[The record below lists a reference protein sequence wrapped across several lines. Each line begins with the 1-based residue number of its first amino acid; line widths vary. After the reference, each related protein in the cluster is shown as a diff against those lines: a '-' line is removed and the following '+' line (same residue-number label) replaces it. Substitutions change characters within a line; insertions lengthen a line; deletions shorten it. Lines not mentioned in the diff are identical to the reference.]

1 MRLSRMRCL
10 VFSILLFSVGC
21 ASDYKGLK
29 AITVNQEC
37 LSKIKP
43 VALGTA
49 WYDAGI
55 DVVGKHI
62 SGLLLIKE
70 MPDHSKRIVFT
81 NEAGITF
88 FDFGFD
94 VSGNFKVYQVIQ
106 QLDKKAVVRLL
117 RDDFALLLGIPF
129 DNPVWHSWEMGPEK
143 YFGVSEKNENH
154 YFITDKDCGSLHR
167 LESASK
173 RKKKLTIEMVGDDVQ
188 KPDSITLQHH
198 TFAMKIN
205 LKKLVR

>member
-1 MRLSRMRCL
+1 MRPSPIR
-10 VFSILLFSVGC
+10 FLLFSTVLLAGC
-21 ASDYKGLK
+21 VSDYKGLK
-29 AITVNQEC
+29 LVSVDQNC

-43 VALGTA
+43 VALSTA

-70 MPDHSKRIVFT
+70 MPDQTKRLVFT
-81 NEAGITF
+81 NEAGLTF
-88 FDFGFD
+88 FDIGFD
-94 VSGNFKVYQVIQ
+94 TSGDFKVHYIIQ
-106 QLDKKAVVRLL
+106 QLDKKVVVRLL
-117 RDDFALLLGIPF
+117 RDDFSLLLGIPF
-129 DNPVWHSWEMGPEK
+129 DSPVWRSWALGEER

-154 YFITDKDCGSLHR
+154 YFITDKECSSLQR

-173 RKKKLTIEMVGDDVQ
+173 RKKKLTITMAGNDVQ
-188 KPDSITLQHH
+188 KPDSIVLQHH

-205 LKKLVR
+205 LKKLNR

>member
-1 MRLSRMRCL
+1 MRLFLMRCL
-10 VFSILLFSVGC
+10 LFSIALFSASC
-21 ASDYKGLK
+21 ASDYQGLK
-29 AITVNQEC
+29 VVSVNQEC

-43 VALGTA
+43 VALSTA

-62 SGLLLIKE
+62 SGLLLIKD
-70 MPDHSKRIVFT
+70 MPDQSKRIVFT

-94 VSGNFKVYQVIQ
+94 GTGNFKVHHVIR

-117 RDDFALLLGIPF
+117 RDDFALLLGLPF
-129 DNPVWHSWEMGPEK
+129 ENPVWQSWEMGGER
-143 YFGVSEKNENH
+143 YFGVSEKNDNH

>member
-1 MRLSRMRCL
+1 MFLHRIR
-10 VFSILLFSVGC
+10 FLLFSLLLIFSGC

-29 AITVNQEC
+29 ATTVDQTC
-37 LSKIKP
+37 LDKIKP
-43 VALGTA
+43 VALTTA
-49 WYDAGI
+49 WYSASI

-70 MPDHSKRIVFT
+70 MPDQSKRIVFT
-81 NEAGITF
+81 NEAGVTF
-88 FDFGFD
+88 FDFGFYLNHD
-94 VSGNFKVYQVIQ
+94 FKAHYVIR

-129 DNPVWHSWEMGPEK
+129 ENPVWRSWQLKDER
-143 YFGVSEKNENH
+143 YFGVSEKNQNH
-154 YFITDKDCGSLHR
+154 YFITDKDCSSLQR

-173 RKKKLTIEMVGDDVQ
+173 RKKKLTISLVGNDLRQ
-188 KPDSITLQHH
+188 PDSIILQHY
-198 TFAMKIN
+198 TFAMKIK

>member
-1 MRLSRMRCL
+1 MRCL
-10 VFSILLFSVGC
+10 LFSIVLTCIGC
-21 ASDYKGLK
+21 ASDYKALRVV
-29 AITVNQEC
+29 TVNQEC

-43 VALGTA
+43 VALSTA

-70 MPDHSKRIVFT
+70 MPDQSKRIVFT

-94 VSGNFKVYQVIQ
+94 VTGKFKVHYVIK

-117 RDDFALLLGIPF
+117 RDDFALLLAIPF
-129 DNPVWHSWEMGPEK
+129 ENPVWQSWEMGNEK
-143 YFGVSEKNENH
+143 YFGVSEKNDYH
-154 YFITDKDCGSLHR
+154 YFITDKDCASLQR

-173 RKKKLTIEMVGDDVQ
+173 RTKKLTIEMAGADAQ
-188 KPDSITLQHH
+188 KPDTITLQHH

>member
-1 MRLSRMRCL
+1 MRLFLMRCL
-10 VFSILLFSVGC
+10 LFSIVLLSAAC

-29 AITVNQEC
+29 VIPVNQEC

-43 VALGTA
+43 VALSTA

-55 DVVGKHI
+55 DVVGKYI

-94 VSGNFKVYQVIQ
+94 LTGNFKVHYVIK

-117 RDDFALLLGIPF
+117 RDDFALLLGLPF
-129 DNPVWHSWEMGPEK
+129 ENPVWHSWEMGSEK

-154 YFITDKDCGSLHR
+154 YFITDRDCGSLHR

-173 RKKKLTIEMVGDDVQ
+173 RKKKLTIEMVGDDLQ

>member
-1 MRLSRMRCL
+1 MRCL
-10 VFSILLFSVGC
+10 LFSIVLLAVGC
-21 ASDYKGLK
+21 ASEYKGLK
-29 AITVNQEC
+29 VVSVDQNC

-43 VALGTA
+43 VALSTA

-70 MPDHSKRIVFT
+70 MPDQSKRIVFT
-81 NEAGITF
+81 NEAGLTF
-88 FDFGFD
+88 FDLGFD
-94 VSGNFKVYQVIQ
+94 VSGNFKVHYVIQ

-117 RDDFALLLGIPF
+117 RDDFALLLGLPF
-129 DNPVWHSWEMGPEK
+129 KNPVWQSWEMNGER

-154 YFITDKDCGSLHR
+154 YFITGKDCGSLHR

-173 RKKKLTIEMVGDDVQ
+173 RKKKLTIEMAGNDAQ

-205 LKKLVR
+205 LKKLDR

>member
-1 MRLSRMRCL
+1 MR
-10 VFSILLFSVGC
+10 FLLFSVVLVFVAC

-29 AITVNQEC
+29 LVSVDQEC

-43 VALGTA
+43 VALSTA

-70 MPDHSKRIVFT
+70 MPDKSKRLVFT
-81 NEAGITF
+81 SEAGVTF

-94 VSGNFKVYQVIQ
+94 LTGKFKVHYIIR

-129 DNPVWHSWEMGPEK
+129 DNPVWKSWEMGDEK

-154 YFITDKDCGSLHR
+154 YFITDKDCGSLQR

-173 RKKKLTIEMVGDDVQ
+173 RTKKLTISMAGDDAQ

-205 LKKLVR
+205 LKKLDR

>member
-1 MRLSRMRCL
+1 MCLSRMRCL
-10 VFSILLFSVGC
+10 LFSVAFLACGC

-29 AITVNQEC
+29 LVSVNDEC
-37 LSKIKP
+37 LSRIKP
-43 VALGTA
+43 GALNTS

-55 DVVGKHI
+55 DVIGKHI

-81 NEAGITF
+81 NEGGITF

-94 VSGNFKVYQVIQ
+94 VTGNFKVHYVIK

-129 DNPVWHSWEMGPEK
+129 ENPVWHSWEMGNER
-143 YFGVSEKNENH
+143 YFGVSEKNEYH

-167 LESASK
+167 LESGSK
-173 RKKKLTIEMVGDDVQ
+173 RKRKLTIEMTGDDAQ
-188 KPDSITLQHH
+188 NPDSITLQHH

>member
-1 MRLSRMRCL
+1 MRFL
-10 VFSILLFSVGC
+10 IFSVALLGTAC
-21 ASDYKGLK
+21 ASEYKNLK
-29 AITVNQEC
+29 LITVDQEC
-37 LSKIKP
+37 LSKVKP
-43 VALGTA
+43 LALSTA

-70 MPDHSKRIVFT
+70 MPDKSKRIVFT
-81 NEAGITF
+81 NEAGVTF
-88 FDFGFD
+88 FDFGFGPNG
-94 VSGNFKVYQVIQ
+94 SFKVHYVIR

-117 RDDFALLLGIPF
+117 RDDFSLLLGIPF
-129 DNPVWHSWEMGPEK
+129 ESQVWKSWEMGDEK

-154 YFITDKDCGSLHR
+154 YFITDKDCSSLQR

-173 RKKKLTIEMVGDDVQ
+173 RKKKLTISLVGSDVQ

-205 LKKLVR
+205 LKKLIR

>member
-1 MRLSRMRCL
+1 
-10 VFSILLFSVGC
+10 LLGTAC
-21 ASDYKGLK
+21 ASEYKNLK
-29 AITVNQEC
+29 AITVDQEC
-37 LSKIKP
+37 LAKLKP
-43 VALGTA
+43 VALSTA

-70 MPDHSKRIVFT
+70 MPDRSKRIVFT
-81 NEAGITF
+81 NEGGVTF
-88 FDFGFD
+88 FDFGFKL
-94 VSGNFKVYQVIQ
+94 SGDFKVHYVMK

-129 DNPVWHSWEMGPEK
+129 ESPVWRSWEMDGEK

-154 YFITDKDCGSLHR
+154 YFITGMDCSSLHR

-173 RKKKLTIEMVGDDVQ
+173 KKKKLTIGMVGSDLQ
-188 KPDSITLQHH
+188 KPDSITLKHH

-205 LKKLVR
+205 LKKLIR

>member
-1 MRLSRMRCL
+1 MRPSRMRCL
-10 VFSILLFSVGC
+10 LFSVVLLVVGC
-21 ASDYKGLK
+21 ASEYKGLK
-29 AITVNQEC
+29 VVSVDQDC

-43 VALGTA
+43 VQLSTA

-70 MPDHSKRIVFT
+70 MPDQSKRIVFT
-81 NEAGITF
+81 NEAGLTF

-94 VSGNFKVYQVIQ
+94 VSGNFKVHYVIQ

-117 RDDFALLLGIPF
+117 RDDFALLLGLPF
-129 DNPVWHSWEMGPEK
+129 KNPVWQSWEMGDER

-154 YFITDKDCGSLHR
+154 YFITGKDCGSLHR

-173 RKKKLTIEMVGDDVQ
+173 RKKKLTIEMVGNDVQ

-205 LKKLVR
+205 LKKLDR

>member
-1 MRLSRMRCL
+1 MRFLLS
-10 VFSILLFSVGC
+10 SILFVLAGC

-29 AITVNQEC
+29 VVTVDQEC
-37 LSKIKP
+37 LSRIKP
-43 VALGTA
+43 VALNTA

-70 MPDHSKRIVFT
+70 MPDKSKRLVFT
-81 NEAGITF
+81 SEAGVTL

-94 VSGNFKVYQVIQ
+94 ATGDFKVYYIIK

-129 DNPVWHSWEMGPEK
+129 ESPVWKSWEMGNER

-154 YFITDKDCGSLHR
+154 YFITDKDCGSLQR

-173 RKKKLTIEMVGDDVQ
+173 RTKKLTISMTGNDAS

-205 LKKLVR
+205 LKKLDR

>member
-1 MRLSRMRCL
+1 MLS
-10 VFSILLFSVGC
+10 SILFVLAGC

-29 AITVNQEC
+29 VVTVDQEC
-37 LSKIKP
+37 LSRIKP
-43 VALGTA
+43 VALNTA

-70 MPDHSKRIVFT
+70 MPDKSKRLVFT
-81 NEAGITF
+81 SEAGVTL

-94 VSGNFKVYQVIQ
+94 ATGDFKVYYIIK

-129 DNPVWHSWEMGPEK
+129 ESPVWKSWEMGNER

-154 YFITDKDCGSLHR
+154 YFITDKDCGSLQR

-173 RKKKLTIEMVGDDVQ
+173 RTKKLTISMTGNDAS

-205 LKKLVR
+205 LKKLDR

>member
-1 MRLSRMRCL
+1 MLQFRTLS
-10 VFSILLFSVGC
+10 FLFSVTLLLSC

-29 AITVNQEC
+29 AITVDQDC

-43 VALGTA
+43 VALTTS

-55 DVVGKHI
+55 DVMGRHI

-70 MPDHSKRIVFT
+70 MPDGSRRLVFT
-81 NEAGITF
+81 SEAGLTF

-94 VSGNFKVYQVIQ
+94 GGGNFKVYYINT
-106 QLDKKAVVRLL
+106 QLDRKAVVRLL
-117 RDDFALLLGIPF
+117 EDDFSLLLGFAF
-129 DNPVWHSWEMGPEK
+129 DKPVWRSWVLKDEK

-154 YFITDKDCGSLHR
+154 YFITDEDCGSLQR
-167 LESASK
+167 LESGSK
-173 RKKKLTIEMVGDDVQ
+173 RKRKLTISMVG
-188 KPDSITLQHH
+188 PDRETPDTITLQHH

-205 LKKLVR
+205 LTKLKR

>member
-1 MRLSRMRCL
+1 MRC
-10 VFSILLFSVGC
+10 LLFSVVLLVVGC
-21 ASDYKGLK
+21 ASEYKGLK
-29 AITVNQEC
+29 VVSVDQDC

-43 VALGTA
+43 VQLSTA

-70 MPDHSKRIVFT
+70 MPDQSKRIVFT
-81 NEAGITF
+81 NEAGLTF
-88 FDFGFD
+88 FDFSFD
-94 VSGNFKVYQVIQ
+94 VSGNFKVHYVIQ

-117 RDDFALLLGIPF
+117 RDDFALLLGLPF
-129 DNPVWHSWEMGPEK
+129 KNPVWQSWEMGDER

-154 YFITDKDCGSLHR
+154 YFITGKDCGSLHR

-173 RKKKLTIEMVGDDVQ
+173 RKKKLTIEMVGNDVQ

-205 LKKLVR
+205 LKKLDR

>member
-1 MRLSRMRCL
+1 MRCL
-10 VFSILLFSVGC
+10 LFSLAFLGTAC
-21 ASDYKGLK
+21 ASEYKTLK
-29 AITVNQEC
+29 PISVDQQC
-37 LSKIKP
+37 LAKVKP
-43 VALGTA
+43 VELGTA

-81 NEAGITF
+81 NEAGVTF
-88 FDFGFD
+88 FDFGFEPA
-94 VSGNFKVYQVIQ
+94 GGFKVHYVIR

-117 RDDFALLLGIPF
+117 RDDFSLLLGIPF
-129 DNPVWHSWEMGPEK
+129 KSPVWKSWEMGNEK
-143 YFGVSEKNENH
+143 YFGVTGKNENH
-154 YFITDKDCGSLHR
+154 YFITDQDCGSLHR

-173 RKKKLTIEMVGDDVQ
+173 RKKKLTILIAGSDVQ

-205 LKKLVR
+205 LKKLIR

>member
-1 MRLSRMRCL
+1 MRLYRMRCL
-10 VFSILLFSVGC
+10 LFSIVLVSLGC

-29 AITVNQEC
+29 VVSVNQEC

-43 VALGTA
+43 VALSTA

-70 MPDHSKRIVFT
+70 MPDQSKRIVFT
-81 NEAGITF
+81 NETGITF

-94 VSGNFKVYQVIQ
+94 VTGNFKVYYVIQ

-129 DNPVWHSWEMGPEK
+129 EKPVWQSWEMGGER
-143 YFGVSEKNENH
+143 YFGVSEKNEFH
-154 YFITDKDCGSLHR
+154 YFITDVDCGSLHR

-173 RKKKLTIEMVGDDVQ
+173 RKKKLTIEMAGDDTQ

-205 LKKLVR
+205 LRKLVR